1 MAFNNKEVCKIA
13 GVTERCLRH
22 WTAMGL
28 VTASA
33 SYKKGTIEKTRY
45 NLRDI
50 LSISVIKQL
59 RDKGFS
65 LQKIR
70 ESVNRAKRI
79 WGIDQPLA
87 QLRVACLMEA
97 VVFKKDGAYV
107 EALSGQHVF
116 SIAINEIRNAVGE
129 KQIAPTER
137 MLERQKEIFLKKV
150 SEM

>member
-1 MAFNNKEVCKIA
+1 MAFNIKEVCKIA
-13 GVTERCLRH
+13 GVSERCLRH
-22 WTAMGL
+22 WTTVGL
-28 VTASA
+28 VAASA
-33 SYKKGTIEKTRY
+33 SYKNGNIEKTRY

-59 RDKGFS
+59 RDKGLS

-70 ESVNRAKRI
+70 DSVNVAKKI

-107 EALSGQHVF
+107 EVLSGQHVF
-116 SIAINEIRNAVGE
+116 SIAINEIRNAIGE
-129 KQIAPTER
+129 KRVAPTER
-137 MLERQKEIFLKKV
+137 MLERQKEIFLIKV